1 MTTPA
6 RSGAPFRPTLIALL
20 CSLSVTAYAA
30 TPATDPEND
39 GKAMVLD
46 NVNINAQAPSPSE
59 LPPAFAGGQ
68 VARGGQLG
76 VLGNQDMMDVPFSMA
91 SYTEQLIQDQQAE
104 DVADVLLNDA
114 SVRQASG
121 FSNQAQVFMIRGLP
135 LNGDDI
141 SYNGLYGV
149 LPRQI
154 ISTDALE
161 RVEVFKGPNA
171 FINGVT
177 PSGSGIGGGVNL
189 QPKRAGD
196 VPLRR
201 FTTDISDEG
210 RLGQHLDLGQRFG
223 EDNRFGVRVNLA
235 QREGD
240 TAIDKENQ
248 RSKLFAIGLDYRGD
262 ALRISGDFAYQKQRI
277 NAGRSSVNVG
287 NATHLPDAP
296 SADTNYA
303 PKWGFS
309 EIEDTFGMLRA
320 EYDLNDNWTAY
331 AAGGAKHTREVGR
344 YNSTTLVG
352 NNGSSVTTG
361 SFIPHDEDNTSV
373 MAGLNGNFVTGPV
386 THKLNFG
393 LAGIW
398 TEQRSAYDFDLTR
411 YANNIYH
418 PVDTPSPVGNFT
430 GGDLNDPGIV
440 GKTFARS
447 GAVSDTLGFFD
458 DRLLVTVGLRRQQL
472 VVQGYGYAPY
482 GSGSRNASYDE
493 SITTP
498 VYGIVFKPWDHVSF
512 YANRIEGLAEG
523 PTSPTTAGN
532 RIVTNGNQAYAP
544 ARTKQVEA
552 GVKVD
557 MGTYGASLGV
567 YRIEQPSDGYSVITS
582 STTAEYVRQ
591 GEQIN
596 KGVELNVFGEPISG
610 LRLISGL
617 TLMDTELKN
626 TAGGLTDG
634 NHAIGVPTFQF
645 NASADWDVP
654 GLQGVALNARMLR
667 TGGQYADAAN
677 NLSLPTWNRF
687 DAGARYAFKV
697 QEKDVTLRFG
707 VENLANKKYWE
718 SAQGGYLSQGE
729 PRVAKLSGT
738 IDF

>member
-1 MTTPA
+1 MTAPA
-6 RSGAPFRPTLIALL
+6 RFGVPFRPTLLALL
-20 CSLSVTAYAA
+20 CALGATAQAA
-30 TPATDPEND
+30 TPAENN
-39 GKAMVLD
+39 GKALVLD
-46 NVNINAQAPSPSE
+46 DVNVNAQAPSPSA
-59 LPPAFAGGQ
+59 LPPVFAGGQ

-76 VLGNQDMMDVPFSMA
+76 VLGNQDIMDVPFSVS

-104 DVADVLLNDA
+104 DVADVLLNDS

-121 FSNQAQVFMIRGLP
+121 FSNQSQIFMIRGLP
-135 LNGDDI
+135 LTGDDI

-177 PSGSGIGGGVNL
+177 PTGSGIGGGINL

-196 VPLRR
+196 EPLRR
-201 FTTDISDEG
+201 FTTDINDEG
-210 RLGQHLDLGQRFG
+210 RIGQHLDLGQRFG
-223 EDNRFGVRVNLA
+223 EDNRFGARVNLA

-240 TAIDKENQ
+240 TGIDHENQ

-262 ALRISGDFAYQKQRI
+262 ALRVSGDFAYQKQRV
-277 NAGRSSVNVG
+277 NGGRNSVNIG
-287 NATHLPDAP
+287 ATTTHIPDAP

-303 PKWGFS
+303 PKWGFTQ
-309 EIEDTFGMLRA
+309 IEDTFGMLRA
-320 EYDLNDNWTAY
+320 EYDLNDSWTAY

-352 NNGSSVTTG
+352 NNGNSITTG
-361 SFIPHDEDNTSV
+361 SFIPHDEDNKSV
-373 MAGLNGNFVTGPV
+373 MAGLNGRFATGPIS
-386 THKLNFG
+386 HKLNFG

-398 TEQRSAYDFDLTR
+398 TEQRNAYDFDLSGD
-411 YANNIYH
+411 ANNIYH
-418 PVDTPSPVGNFT
+418 PVGPPAPTGNFS
-430 GGDLNDPGIV
+430 GGDLHDPGIT
-440 GKTFARS
+440 GKTFVRS
-447 GAVSDTLGFFD
+447 GAASDTLGFFD
-458 DRLLVTVGLRRQQL
+458 DRLLVTVGVRRQQL
-472 VVQGYGYAPY
+472 VVQGFAYGT
-482 GSGSRNASYDE
+482 GTRTSKYDE

-523 PTSPTTAGN
+523 PTSPTTSGN
-532 RIVTNGNQAYAP
+532 LVVTNGNQAFAP
-544 ARTKQVEA
+544 ACSKQLEA

-567 YRIEQPSDGYSVITS
+567 YRIEQPGDGYAVATS
-582 STTAEYVRQ
+582 ATTAEFIRE
-591 GEQIN
+591 GKQIN
-596 KGVELNVFGEPISG
+596 KGVELNVFGEPLEG

-617 TLMDTELKN
+617 TLMDTELKDTRDGAN
-626 TAGGLTDG
+626 DG
-634 NHAIGVPTFQF
+634 NRAIGVPTFQF
-645 NASADWDVP
+645 NAGVDWDVP

-687 DAGARYAFKV
+687 DAGARYGFKV
-697 QEKDVTLRFG
+697 AQKDVTLRVG
-707 VENLANKKYWE
+707 VENLANEKYWE
-718 SAQGGYLSQGE
+718 SAQGGYLTQGE

>member
-1 MTTPA
+1 MPTPA
-6 RSGAPFRPTLIALL
+6 RLGVPFRPTLLALL
-20 CSLSVTAYAA
+20 CSLSVSAFAA
-30 TPATDPEND
+30 TPEND
-39 GKAMVLD
+39 GKALVLD
-46 NVNINAQAPSPSE
+46 DVNVNAQAPSPSA
-59 LPPAFAGGQ
+59 LPAVFAGGQ

-76 VLGNQDMMDVPFSMA
+76 VLGNQDIMDVPFSVS

-104 DVADVLLNDA
+104 TVADVLLNDS

-121 FSNQAQVFMIRGLP
+121 FSNQAQIFMIRGLP
-135 LNGDDI
+135 LTGDDI

-154 ISTDALE
+154 ISTEALE

-177 PSGSGIGGGVNL
+177 PTGSGIGGGVNL

-201 FTTDISDEG
+201 LTTDISNDG
-210 RLGQHLDLGQRFG
+210 RVGEHLDVGQRWG
-223 EDNRFGVRVNLA
+223 EDNRFGARVNLA

-240 TAIDKENQ
+240 TGIDDENQ
-248 RSKLFAIGLDYRGD
+248 RSKLFSIGLDYRGD
-262 ALRISGDFAYQKQRI
+262 ALRISGDFAYQKQRV
-277 NAGRSSVNVG
+277 NAGRSSVNLG
-287 NATHLPDAP
+287 TATHIPDAP

-303 PKWGFS
+303 PKWGFT
-309 EIEDTFGMLRA
+309 EIEDTFGMLRG

-331 AAGGAKHTREVGR
+331 VAGGAKHTRETGR

-352 NNGSSVTTG
+352 NDGSSVTTG
-361 SFIPHDEDNTSV
+361 SFVPHDEDNTSA
-373 MAGLNGNFVTGPV
+373 MAGLNGKFDTGPV
-386 THKLNFG
+386 SHKLNFG

-398 TEQRSAYDFDLTR
+398 AEQRSAYDFDLTK

-418 PVDTPSPVGNFT
+418 PVETPSPVGNFS
-430 GGDLNDPGIV
+430 GGDLSDPGIV
-440 GKTFARS
+440 GKTFVRS

-458 DRLLVTVGLRRQQL
+458 DRLLVTVGLRRQQM
-472 VVQGYGYAPY
+472 VVQGYAY
-482 GSGSRNASYDE
+482 GSGTRTSNYDE

-512 YANRIEGLAEG
+512 YANRIEGLAKG
-523 PTSPTTAGN
+523 PTSPTTSGN
-532 RIVTNGNQAYAP
+532 LIVTNGSQVYAP
-544 ARTKQVEA
+544 ARSKQIEA
-552 GVKVD
+552 GVKLD

-567 YRIEQPSDGYSVITS
+567 YRIEQPSDGYSVATS
-582 STTAEYVRQ
+582 ATTAEFVRE

-596 KGVELNVFGEPISG
+596 KGVELNLFGEPIQG
-610 LRLISGL
+610 MRLISGL

-626 TAGGLTDG
+626 TKNGANDG
-634 NHAIGVPTFQF
+634 NRAIGVPTFQF
-645 NASADWDVP
+645 NAGVDWDVP
-654 GLQGVALNARMLR
+654 GLQGVALNARMMR

-687 DAGARYAFKV
+687 DAGARYGFKV
-697 QEKDVTLRFG
+697 DQKDVTVRLG
-707 VENLANKKYWE
+707 IENLANAKYWE
-718 SAQGGYLSQGE
+718 SAQAGYLTQGE